1 MIVRVSE
8 SNRIEILACAMIEV
22 QNEVDIINKVKQ
34 KESEI
39 DIETLKLMHE
49 ALEKI
54 LKKWRHVIIEMLNSE
69 SACSKPGNKNKDNKP
84 DDKKKDNK
92 PDIKKKDNKPDN
104 KKEDNNKKDT
114 KKNDNKPDTEKKDNK
129 TAPGKKD
136 NKPDTK
142 KKDNK
147 PDNNKKDNIKKDNKP
162 DTKKKDNKPDNNKKK
177 DNKPDNNKKKDN
189 KPDNNKKKDNKP
201 DTSKNNIEN
210 RVSNRIIYEMQDIIS
225 KVLIKMI
232 DGRMYMLGLIN
243 LRLTELTDNIDID
256 ENVDKFRRLCHA
268 NQIKRTRYMMLI
280 SYIYA

>member
-8 SNRIEILACAMIEV
+8 SNRIEIPACAMIEV

-177 DNKPDNNKKKDN
+177 DNKPD
-189 KPDNNKKKDNKP
+189 
-201 DTSKNNIEN
+201 TSKNNIEN